1 MTFTEDNDV
10 VLLFVFIVTLAVIFV
25 GAIVGLALVIRKASK
40 RHREFQ
46 QSELHEFFAKKLYD
60 VLHAAGRKRGE
71 QRILVKDLKEHLEHA
86 GPFSRRLQ
94 RETLRGVMI
103 DAARDLVGD
112 SRVVLNQMFAQLGFV
127 DEELR
132 DLRSKHWWVRAKA
145 CRATSL
151 MESRAALDPLV
162 ALLEDNEEDV
172 RVEAAMAL
180 VTIAGT
186 DALGPLLHHLRMIS
200 VWMSLHLSQAI
211 LKLGSSAVD
220 DLMKG
225 LNVDPPSVRSFCV
238 QMLGALGDVRAIAP
252 LIEFARDA
260 EVPLRCQT
268 ITALSVLGD
277 ESSMSFLME
286 CCSHESEDVRRSAAA
301 ALGRIDAPMAV
312 PFLRDLL
319 VRDSVDVKLA
329 AGESLARLGR
339 PGMEA
344 LREVI
349 GSADELARSI
359 ARQFRNEF
367 EPSAQQ

>member
-1 MTFTEDNDV
+1 MIFSEDNDV
-10 VLLFVFIVTLAVIFV
+10 VLLFVFIMTLAVIFV
-25 GAIVGLALVIRKASK
+25 GAIIGLALVIRKASK
-40 RHREFQ
+40 RQREIQ
-46 QSELHEFFAKKLYD
+46 QSELQEFFAKKVYD
-60 VLHAAGRKRGE
+60 VLHAAGRRKGE
-71 QRILVKDLKEHLEHA
+71 QRILVEDLKDHLAHS
-86 GPFSRRLQ
+86 GPFARTLRRD
-94 RETLRGVMI
+94 TLRGVMI
-103 DAARDLVGD
+103 DAARNLVGE

-127 DEELR
+127 DQELR

-162 ALLEDNEEDV
+162 ALLDDEEEDV

-186 DALGPLLHHLRMIS
+186 DALGPLLHHLRTIS

-211 LKLGSSAVD
+211 LKLGSSAVE
-220 DLMKG
+220 DLIGG
-225 LNVDPPSVRSFCV
+225 LNVDAPSVRSFCA

-252 LIEFARDA
+252 LIAFARDA
-260 EVPLRCQT
+260 DVPLRCQA
-268 ITALSVLGD
+268 ITAVGVIGD

-301 ALGRIDAPMAV
+301 ALGRIDAPLAV

-319 VRDSVDVKLA
+319 VGDTADVRLA

-339 PGMEA
+339 PGMDA

-349 GSADELARSI
+349 GSADDLARNI

-367 EPSAQQ
+367 EPSTLQ

>member
-1 MTFTEDNDV
+1 MTLPEDNEV

-40 RHREFQ
+40 RHRDIH
-46 QSELHEFFAKKLYD
+46 QSELHEIFAKKLYD
-60 VLHAAGRKRGE
+60 VLHAAGRRKGE
-71 QRILVKDLKEHLEHA
+71 QRNLVNDLKEHLAHS
-86 GPFSRRLQ
+86 GTFSRTLR

-103 DAARDLVGD
+103 DAARDLVGE
-112 SRVVLNQMFAQLGFV
+112 SRVVLNQTFAQLGFV
-127 DEELR
+127 DQELR
-132 DLRSKHWWVRAKA
+132 DLRSKRWWVRAKA
-145 CRATSL
+145 CRAMSL
-151 MESRAALDPLV
+151 MKSRTALEPLV
-162 ALLEDNEEDV
+162 TLLDDEEEDV

-186 DALGPLLHHLRMIS
+186 DALGPLLHHLKMIS

-211 LKLGSSAVD
+211 IKLGSSAVD
-220 DLMKG
+220 DLIKG
-225 LNVDPPSVRSFCV
+225 LNVDPPSVRGFCV
-238 QMLGALGDVRAIAP
+238 QMLGAIGDVRAIAP
-252 LIEFARDA
+252 LIAFARDA
-260 EVPLRCQT
+260 EVPLRRQA
-268 ITALSVLGD
+268 ITALAMLGD

-319 VRDSVDVKLA
+319 VGDTVDVRLA

-339 PGMEA
+339 PGMDA

-349 GSADELARSI
+349 GTADELARSI

-367 EPSAQQ
+367 EPTTQQ